1 MKGCLIVIVAII
13 ALIAGGSFLVWLNRD
28 AITTGIT
35 QAFEQPEYG
44 KKEYIDKHYGDL
56 LRSMDAVATDSSSL
70 FSFGAAIEALNLPD
84 EVLYVGIHQGQNT
97 TDIIKRFDWSGKS
110 TFTVHNYGSGTLSS
124 GDIKKEIM
132 IYENDGPWD
141 YMDKFVVYIEYK
153 GNVEVAPAE

>member
-13 ALIAGGSFLVWLNRD
+13 ALIAGGSFVVWLNRD

-44 KKEYIDKHYGDL
+44 KKEYIDQHYSDL
-56 LRSMDAVATDSSSL
+56 LRAMDAAATNTSSL
-70 FSFGAAIEALNLPD
+70 FSFGAAIEALNLPED
-84 EVLYVGIHQGQNT
+84 VLYVGIHQGQNT
-97 TDIIKRFDWSGKS
+97 TDIIKRFNWNGKS
-110 TFTVHNYGSGTLSS
+110 TFTVHNYGSGSLSS
-124 GDIKKEIM
+124 GDIKKEII

-153 GNVEVAPAE
+153 GDVETSPPQ